1 MTNVSGRDIPAAARA
16 LEQLRRHQL
25 FAAMPEEDVNA
36 VAAGA
41 FESARQAG
49 EYFFREG
56 EPGRHY
62 LLVTRGRVDMVRV
75 GIDGQERVAR
85 FFSPGELVAEAAMF
99 MAHGR
104 YPMSAR
110 ATEDSGAWCLLREPL
125 REACLQYPPLALQ
138 LLESLSGRLYQTVNE
153 VSSFALA
160 SASQRL
166 AAYLMAQRRAQ
177 GALRIELPLATHQ
190 LAGHL
195 GIRPETLS
203 RIFSQWLQ
211 EGYVRGRGRVW
222 ELRDVQALGR
232 LAEAVLG
239 RGWQSAEFSVNR
251 TQLP

>member
-1 MTNVSGRDIPAAARA
+1 MTYINGSDNSPATRAA
-16 LEQLRRHQL
+16 EQLRRHRL
-25 FAAMPEEDVNA
+25 FAAVPEDVLNA
-36 VAAGA
+36 VAEGA
-41 FESARQAG
+41 FESRRQAG

-56 EPGRHY
+56 EPGHHY
-62 LLVTRGRVDMVRV
+62 LLMTLGRVDMVRV

-99 MAHGR
+99 MAHGL

-110 ATEDSGAWCLLREPL
+110 AADDAEAFCLLREPL
-125 REACLQYPPLALQ
+125 RAACLQHPPLALQ
-138 LLESLSGRLYQTVNE
+138 LLEALSGRLYRTVNE

-166 AAYLMAQRRAQ
+166 AAYLMEQWRAQ
-177 GALRIELPLATHQ
+177 SALRIELPLATHQ

-211 EGYVRGRGRVW
+211 EGYVQGRGRVW
-222 ELRDVQALGR
+222 ELRDVDALRR
-232 LAEAVLG
+232 LARAVV
-239 RGWQSAEFSVNR
+239 RPA
-251 TQLP
+251 